1 MPKMQK
7 MAEILPLTHWLGG
20 FPLTSA
26 DHPLTSA
33 DVFR

>member
-7 MAEILPLTHWLGG
+7 MAEILPLTHCPPL

-26 DHPLTSA
+26 DHPMTSA